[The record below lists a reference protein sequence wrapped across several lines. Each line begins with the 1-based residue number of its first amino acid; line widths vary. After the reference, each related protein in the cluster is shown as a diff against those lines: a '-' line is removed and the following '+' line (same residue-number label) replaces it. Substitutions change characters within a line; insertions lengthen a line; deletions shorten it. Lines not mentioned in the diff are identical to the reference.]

1 MTNPSQ
7 FQDSEPGRI
16 LALDVGMRRI
26 GMAVSDPLGITAQG
40 IPTLQRRNLRSDLA
54 RLCEIA
60 RDKQVGRI
68 VVGYP
73 LHLSG
78 EEGRQAA
85 IVREFASRLAERSG
99 LPVGLWDERLTTVE
113 ANRILREAGGSHQK
127 RAKAVDKLS
136 AVLIL
141 QNYLDAMPETSPW
154 PGAG

>member
-1 MTNPSQ
+1 MMNPSQ
-7 FQDSEPGRI
+7 FQDNEGRI

-85 IVREFASRLAERSG
+85 IVKEFAARLAERSG
-99 LPVGLWDERLTTVE
+99 LPVELWDERLTTVE
-113 ANRILREAGGSHQK
+113 ANRILREAGGSLQK
-127 RAKAVDKLS
+127 RVKAVDKLS

-141 QNYLDAMPETSPW
+141 QNYLDAMPETRQW
-154 PGAG
+154 RDAG